1 MRGLLAIL
9 VVLTACGV
17 AGAAQADIYKY
28 VDAAGKV
35 YFTDAPLKGSKYRL
49 EWKRETKKLV
59 RESETRSAGLKQP
72 KMLTGERAKA
82 AAPITGSLATR
93 RAAYETLIAAN
104 ARRYGLSPAL
114 IHAVVR
120 AESAYNPTAV
130 SRAGAQGLMQLMP
143 GTAARYGVTDSFNP
157 VENIR
162 GGTAYLRDLMDM
174 FDWDLELA
182 LAGYN
187 AGEGAVIKHGR
198 KIPPYA
204 ETQAYV
210 RKVRQFLWAE
220 KDAGSGVVMSV
231 R

>member
-1 MRGLLAIL
+1 MHGFVATLALL
-9 VVLTACGV
+9 VACL
-17 AGAAQADIYKY
+17 ATSAAQADVYKY

-35 YFTDAPLKGSKYRL
+35 YFTDAPLKGSQYRL
-49 EWKRETKKLV
+49 EWKRASKKLV
-59 RESETRSAGLKQP
+59 RENQKRSADA
-72 KMLTGERAKA
+72 RATRRGSSKS
-82 AAPITGSLATR
+82 PGPVSGSLAQR
-93 RAAYETLIAAN
+93 RAHYEKLVAAN
-104 ARRYGLSPAL
+104 ARRYGLPPAL
-114 IHAVVR
+114 IHAVIR

-130 SRAGAQGLMQLMP
+130 SHAGAEGLMQLMP
-143 GTAARYGVTDSFNP
+143 GTAARYGVADSFNP
-157 VENIR
+157 VENVR
-162 GGTAYLRDLMDM
+162 GGTAYLRDLLDL

-210 RKVRQFLWAE
+210 RKVRQFLLAE
-220 KDAGSGVVMSV
+220 KGVRPGVAMSV